1 VGEGEGTATI
11 TVLLSAASDRT
22 VTVDYAT
29 SAGTAS
35 AGSDYAVA
43 NGTLTFGP
51 GVTSRTFAVN
61 IVDDAVDEADET
73 LILTLSNPVYAQ
85 LGAPYQATLTIVD
98 NDEPPPPPEVRFSAT
113 TYSVDE
119 GAGTATI
126 TVLLDGVSDRTVKV
140 DYATS
145 DGTARAGS
153 DYTSANGTLSFDPGV
168 TSQTFAVSIV
178 DDGADEEDETIALTL
193 SGPTHAVLG
202 VPSQAVLAII
212 DDDTTPPV
220 SASVRVNELLPVPG
234 GTDWDGNGIA
244 DELDEWI
251 ELYNAGTTQVDL
263 GRWLIDNAQNGSA
276 AYQIPAG
283 VVLDP
288 GAFLVLHRQKT
299 GIILHNDG
307 GKVRLVDTSGR
318 VVDEVTFG
326 TVDADVSYNRSES
339 GSWYVSPLPSPGMP
353 NAAPPLL

>member
-1 VGEGEGTATI
+1 VGEGE
-11 TVLLSAASDRT
+11 
-22 VTVDYAT
+22 
-29 SAGTAS
+29 
-35 AGSDYAVA
+35 
-43 NGTLTFGP
+43 
-51 GVTSRTFAVN
+51 
-61 IVDDAVDEADET
+61 
-73 LILTLSNPVYAQ
+73 
-85 LGAPYQATLTIVD
+85 
-98 NDEPPPPPEVRFSAT
+98 
-113 TYSVDE
+113 
-119 GAGTATI
+119 GTATI
-126 TVLLDGVSDRTVKV
+126 TVLLDGVSDRTVTV

-145 DGTARAGS
+145 DSTARAGS
-153 DYTSANGTLSFDPGV
+153 DYTSANGTLSFAPGV
-168 TSQTFAVSIV
+168 SSQTFAVSIV
-178 DDGADEEDETIALTL
+178 DDGADEEDETIVLTL
-193 SGPTHAVLG
+193 SGPMHAVLG

-220 SASVRVNELLPVPG
+220 SASVRLNEVLPVPG

-299 GIILHNDG
+299 GIILHDDG

-326 TVDADVSYNRSES
+326 TVDADASYNLSES
-339 GSWYVSPLPSPGMP
+339 GSWYVSPLPSPGMLNTIP
-353 NAAPPLL
+353 MP